1 MDILES
7 FEASEDEDP
16 VIGLHRLMDML
27 IEQYETDPEL
37 DLTIPETIRLS
48 AIPAGNHCGHLANDE
63 SVMTSACR
71 G

>member
-7 FEASEDEDP
+7 FEACEDEDP

-37 DLTIPETIRLS
+37 NLTIPETIRLS
-48 AIPAGNHCGHLANDE
+48 AAPPGNLCSHMANDE
-63 SVMTSACR
+63 SVRTSTCL